1 MYKTVQFEYDA
12 KANNITKMIEFNG
25 GKVLQFYLQEG
36 RVVWLGWTV
45 EWLRSQRKQWR
56 AINNSFLLMIER
68 LK

>member
-36 RVVWLGWTV
+36 RVVWLG
-45 EWLRSQRKQWR
+45 
-56 AINNSFLLMIER
+56 
-68 LK
+68 